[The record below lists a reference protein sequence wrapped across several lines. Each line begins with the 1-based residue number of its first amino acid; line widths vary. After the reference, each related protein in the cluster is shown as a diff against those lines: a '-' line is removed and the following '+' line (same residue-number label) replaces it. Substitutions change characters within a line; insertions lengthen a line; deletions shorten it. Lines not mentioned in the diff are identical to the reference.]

1 MGGISWGA
9 PQKTG
14 EKKVG
19 VSETVIA
26 GTVFQILTPKSNTM
40 TGQRFPTK

>member
-1 MGGISWGA
+1 MGGISWGT

-19 VSETVIA
+19 VTETVIA
-26 GTVFQILTPKSNTM
+26 GTVFQISIPKFNTM
-40 TGQRFPTK
+40 TGQRFAKK

>member
-1 MGGISWGA
+1 MRGISWGA

-19 VSETVIA
+19 VTETVIA
-26 GTVFQILTPKSNTM
+26 GTVFKILAPKFNTM
-40 TGQRFPTK
+40 TGQRFAKK

>member
-26 GTVFQILTPKSNTM
+26 GTVFQIFISKSNTM
-40 TGQRFPTK
+40 TGQRFAKK